1 MEKMGN
7 DQKTQALKMFTN
19 VIGNSQTGQ
28 IMNIIQKF
36 QKNASIVKISR
47 KFFNKLMTT
56 KTGKV
61 ISFFDKLKTI
71 PDAKINKL
79 KKKGIILQETKM
91 DRLVKREQAS
101 TQGPPSQDA

>member
-79 KKKGIILQETKM
+79 KKKGIIF
-91 DRLVKREQAS
+91 
-101 TQGPPSQDA
+101 